1 MRAGIRVFTS
11 VYNSAIPPGE
21 IEMVAMP
28 PSAGSGMVGFG
39 VFELDLQTGELHKSG
54 HRIALRPQAAKVLIM
69 LATRADQLVTRE
81 ELNDHI
87 WGHDTFVDFEHGLNL
102 CIQQIRAALDDDANT
117 PRYIET
123 LPRHGYRFIAPVSHN
138 VDGHARTVAATEARV
153 AEAQGQ
159 SEAKILQS
167 DVREP
172 PPLPPWQKGP
182 WLRSVSLLGALVLI
196 ALGVAGFFYRRPSRV
211 HALANKDAVVLAD
224 FTNTTGEPVFD
235 STLKEALAVSLE
247 QSPFLTVLSDA
258 RVVQTLKE
266 MKRDPGE
273 RLSPEMAREVCL
285 RSSSKALLTG
295 SIASIG
301 SHYVMQLKATTCQS
315 GEVLGRAEAEAA
327 SREKV
332 LETLGQA
339 AASLRSRLGESLAS
353 VQKNDRSLEEVT
365 TSSLPALQAYSDG
378 VRVFERKGPPAA
390 IPFFKR
396 AVELDPDFAVAYL
409 YLSFSYG
416 NAGQQS
422 LSDESL
428 KRAYELRNRA
438 IQPERDLITSQ
449 YHLFITGEIP
459 KAAEQLQLLIQEH
472 PHHGLAHLQLGA
484 AYIGLGQWEKAVI
497 ESREAVDLLPEE
509 MIGYAQLG
517 YSYRALGRMD
527 EAQAVFEKA
536 VARNPDIVF
545 PHVNLYYQA
554 FLRNDSA
561 GMRQQRDWAT
571 GKPLYEGFFLMNE
584 TATQVYYGHLAKA
597 RALSKAAAPAGLRAD
612 NTSDAAVFRAWF
624 AQNEALMGNGP
635 QARRGAQAALA
646 PLSSSSVKFFAATA
660 LAQAG
665 DSAGAQKLMDALNK
679 EGPLDTL
686 VQNYQL
692 PILRAQIAL
701 NKGDAQRTLELLE
714 IAKPYELGGGD
725 WVRPLYA
732 AYVRGQAYLAAG
744 DGAAA
749 AAEFQKI
756 LDHRGLMLADLTG
769 ALAHLYLG
777 RARTLQAR
785 KTVGAEAQ
793 KARAEAR
800 TAYQDFLTLWK
811 EADPDIPI
819 LQHAKAEYAQLQSGE
834 NQ

>member
-1 MRAGIRVFTS
+1 MA
-11 VYNSAIPPGE
+11 
-21 IEMVAMP
+21 AMP
-28 PSAGSGMVGFG
+28 PSPGNSRVGFG
-39 VFELDLQTGELHKSG
+39 VFELDLETGELHKSG
-54 HRIALRPQAAKVLIM
+54 HKVPLRPQAAKVLIL
-69 LATRADQLVTRE
+69 LATRASQLVTRE
-81 ELNDHI
+81 ELKEQI

-102 CIQQIRAALDDDANT
+102 CIRQIRTVLGDDADT

-123 LPRHGYRFIAPVSHN
+123 LPRRGYRFIAPVNHSA
-138 VDGHARTVAATEARV
+138 DGHARAVADAGAGSLEV
-153 AEAQGQ
+153 EAQAQ
-159 SEAKILQS
+159 AKALPS
-167 DVREP
+167 GVREP
-172 PPLPPWQKGP
+172 QTRVPWQKRP
-182 WLRSVSLLGALVLI
+182 WPWVTLLGALVLI
-196 ALGVAGFFYRRPSRV
+196 ALWAAGFSHLRHGTV
-211 HALANKDAVVLAD
+211 HALTNKDPVVLAD

-235 STLKEALAVSLE
+235 NTLKEALAVSLE

-273 RLSPEMAREVCL
+273 RMSPDIAREVCL
-285 RSSSKALLTG
+285 RISSKAILTG

-301 SHYVMQLKATTCQS
+301 SHYLLQLKATNCQS
-315 GEVLGRAEAEAA
+315 GDVLGRAEAEAA

-332 LETLGQA
+332 LDALGQA

-365 TSSLPALQAYSDG
+365 TASLEALQAYSEG
-378 VRVFERKGPPAA
+378 VRAFERKGPPAA

-396 AVELDPDFAVAYL
+396 AVELDPDFAAAYL
-409 YLSFSYG
+409 YLAFSYG
-416 NAGQQS
+416 NVGQES
-422 LSDESL
+422 LSDESM
-428 KRAYELRNRA
+428 KRAYELRDRA
-438 IQPERDLITSQ
+438 IQPERDLILSN
-449 YHLFITGEIP
+449 YYLFTGELH
-459 KAAEQLQLLIQEH
+459 KAVTLLQLLIQEH
-472 PHHGLAHLQLGA
+472 PHNGLAHLQLGH
-484 AYIGLGQWEKAVI
+484 AYIGLGQWEKAVT

-561 GMRQQRDWAT
+561 AMRQQRDWAT
-571 GKPLYEGFFLMNE
+571 GKPLYEAAFLMNE
-584 TATQVYYGHLAKA
+584 TEIQVYYGHLTKA
-597 RALSKAAAPAGLRAD
+597 RALSRAAHAAALRAD
-612 NTSDAAVFRAWF
+612 NTSDAAGFRAWF
-624 AQNEALMGNGP
+624 AQNEALMGNAL

-646 PLSSSSVKFFAATA
+646 LLSNRSAKFFAGTA
-660 LAQAG
+660 SAQAG
-665 DSAGAQKLMDALNK
+665 DSAGAQKLMDALNR
-679 EGPLDTL
+679 EDPLDTL

-701 NKGDAQRTLELLE
+701 NKGDTQRSLGLLE

-725 WVRPLYA
+725 EVRPLYA

-744 DGAAA
+744 DGTAA

-777 RARTLQAR
+777 RARALEAR
-785 KTVGAEAQ
+785 KTVGADSR

-800 TAYQDFLTLWK
+800 AAYQDFLTLWK

-819 LQHAKAEYAQLQSGE
+819 LRQAKAEYAQLQSE
-834 NQ
+834 RSQ

>member
-1 MRAGIRVFTS
+1 
-11 VYNSAIPPGE
+11 
-21 IEMVAMP
+21 MVAMP
-28 PSAGSGMVGFG
+28 PSPGNGMVSFG

-54 HRIALRPQAAKVLIM
+54 HKLPLRPQAAKVLIM
-69 LATRADQLVTRE
+69 LATRASQLVTRE

-123 LPRHGYRFIAPVSHN
+123 LPRRGYRFIAPVTHN
-138 VDGHARTVAATEARV
+138 AGGHAQTVAATEASI
-153 AEAQGQ
+153 AEIQAQ
-159 SEAKILQS
+159 SEASILPS

-172 PPLPPWQKGP
+172 PTLPPWQKRP
-182 WLRSVSLLGALVLI
+182 WPLWVTLLGALALI
-196 ALGVAGFFYRRPSRV
+196 GLCAGGFSYFWRGKV
-211 HALANKDAVVLAD
+211 HALTNKDAVVLAD

-235 STLKEALAVSLE
+235 NTLKEALAVSLE

-273 RLSPEMAREVCL
+273 RLTPEMAREVCL

-301 SHYVMQLKATTCQS
+301 SHYVLQLKATTCQS
-315 GEVLGRAEAEAA
+315 GDVLGRAEAEAA

-332 LETLGQA
+332 LKTLGQA
-339 AASLRSRLGESLAS
+339 AASLRSRLGESLGS
-353 VQKNDRSLEEVT
+353 VQKYDRPLEEVT
-365 TSSLPALQAYSDG
+365 TASLEALQAYSEG
-378 VRVFERKGPPAA
+378 VRTFERKGPPAA

-396 AVELDPDFAVAYL
+396 AVELDPEFAAAYL
-409 YLSFSYG
+409 YLAFSSG
-416 NAGQQS
+416 NAGQEN
-422 LSDESL
+422 LANESM
-428 KRAYELRNRA
+428 KRAYELRDRA

-449 YHLFITGEIP
+449 YYLFITGEVP
-459 KAAEQLQLLIQEH
+459 KAVEQLQLLIQEH
-472 PHHGLAHLQLGA
+472 PHNGLAHLQLGG
-484 AYIGLGQWEKAVI
+484 AYIGLGQWEKAVT

-527 EAQAVFEKA
+527 EAQAVFEEA
-536 VARNPDIVF
+536 VARNPEIIF

-561 GMRQQRDWAT
+561 GMQRQRDWAT
-571 GKPLYEGFFLMNE
+571 GKPLYEAAFLMNE
-584 TATQVYYGHLAKA
+584 TETQVYYGHLAKA
-597 RALSKAAAPAGLRAD
+597 RALSKAADAAALRAA
-612 NTSDAAVFRAWF
+612 NTSDAAAFRAWF
-624 AQNEALMGNGP
+624 AQNEALMGNAP

-646 PLSSSSVKFFAATA
+646 LLSNSSVKFFAATA

-665 DSAGAQKLMDALNK
+665 DSAGAQKLMGALNK
-679 EGPLDTL
+679 ESPLDTL
-686 VQNYQL
+686 VQNHQHS
-692 PILRAQIAL
+692 ILRAQIAL
-701 NKGDAQRTLELLE
+701 NKGDIQRTLELLE
-714 IAKPYELGGGD
+714 MAKPYELGGGD
-725 WVRPLYA
+725 EVRPLYA

-756 LDHRGLMLADLTG
+756 LDHRGLMAADLTG

-777 RARTLQAR
+777 RARALQAR
-785 KTVGAEAQ
+785 SSQGPLAEQ
-793 KARAEAR
+793 ARAQAG

-811 EADPDIPI
+811 DADPDIPI
-819 LQHAKAEYAQLQSGE
+819 LRQAKAEYAQLQSGE
-834 NQ
+834 SQGGRRVARP

>member
-1 MRAGIRVFTS
+1 
-11 VYNSAIPPGE
+11 
-21 IEMVAMP
+21 
-28 PSAGSGMVGFG
+28 MVGFG

-54 HRIALRPQAAKVLIM
+54 HKIPLRPQAAKVLIM
-69 LATRADQLVTRE
+69 LATRASELVARE
-81 ELNDHI
+81 EINDHI
-87 WGHDTFVDFEHGLNL
+87 WGHGTFVDFEHGLNL

-123 LPRHGYRFIAPVSHN
+123 LPRRGYRFIAPVSHN
-138 VDGHARTVAATEARV
+138 TDGHARAVAATEASV
-153 AEAQGQ
+153 AEIQAQ
-159 SEAKILQS
+159 SEAKFLPS

-172 PPLPPWQKGP
+172 RTLPLLQKRPWQ
-182 WLRSVSLLGALVLI
+182 RSVTLLGALVLI
-196 ALGVAGFFYRRPSRV
+196 ALCAAGFSYLRRGKVR
-211 HALANKDAVVLAD
+211 ALTHKDAVVLAD

-235 STLKEALAVSLE
+235 NTLREALAVGLE

-273 RLSPEMAREVCL
+273 RLTPEMGREVCL

-301 SHYVMQLKATTCQS
+301 SHYVLQLKATTCQS

-327 SREKV
+327 SQEKV

-339 AASLRSRLGESLAS
+339 AASLRSRLGESLGS
-353 VQKNDRSLEEVT
+353 VQKYDRPLEEVT
-365 TSSLPALQAYSDG
+365 TASLEALQAYSEG
-378 VRVFERKGPPAA
+378 VRAFERKGPPAA

-396 AVELDPDFAVAYL
+396 AVELDPEFAAAYL
-409 YLSFSYG
+409 YLAFSYG
-416 NAGQQS
+416 NAGKES

-428 KRAYELRNRA
+428 KRAYELRDRA

-449 YHLFITGEIP
+449 YYLFITGEVP
-459 KAAEQLQLLIQEH
+459 KAVTQLQLLIQEH
-472 PHHGLAHLQLGA
+472 PHNGLAHLQLGA
-484 AYIGLGQWEKAVI
+484 AYIGLGQWEKAVT

-571 GKPLYEGFFLMNE
+571 DKPLYEAFFLMNE

-597 RALSKAAAPAGLRAD
+597 RALSKAATVAALRAD
-612 NTSDAAVFRAWF
+612 NTSADVRAWF
-624 AQNEALMGNGP
+624 AQTEALMGNAP
-635 QARRGAQAALA
+635 QARRDARAT
-646 PLSSSSVKFFAATA
+646 LSNSSVKFFAATA

-725 WVRPLYA
+725 GGRPLYA

-744 DGAAA
+744 DGTAA

-756 LDHRGLMLADLTG
+756 LDHRGLMQADLTG

-777 RARTLQAR
+777 RARTLEAR
-785 KTVGAEAQ
+785 KTVGAESE
-793 KARAEAR
+793 KARTEAR
-800 TAYQDFLTLWK
+800 IAYRDFLALWK
-811 EADPDIPI
+811 DADPGIPI
-819 LQHAKAEYAQLQSGE
+819 LQQAKAEYAQLQLGE
-834 NQ
+834 SRKHGGWPALE